1 MRKTTVRTLLAALFV
16 CVISAR
22 PALAAEEYTIDPMH
36 TGISFKISH
45 LGLSWVFGTF
55 KNVAGHF
62 TIDSDNAARSAF
74 AMTIK
79 TDSVDTANAKRDEHL
94 RSGDFFNTKQF
105 PVLAFKSTSVKAI
118 DGGYEVTGE
127 LTLHGETKPLT
138 FQVKGGQ
145 KASFPQGTERTGY
158 TAEFVVKRSDFGIG
172 AAKFAGALGDEVYII
187 VSFEG
192 TKK

>member
-1 MRKTTVRTLLAALFV
+1 MRPIPFRTVLASLFLSLV
-16 CVISAR
+16 VVLPAR
-22 PALAAEEYTIDPMH
+22 AADEYTIDSMH

-62 TIDSDNAARSAF
+62 TIDPDNPARSAF

-79 TDSVDTANAKRDEHL
+79 ADSIDTANAKRDEHL
-94 RSGDFFNTKQF
+94 RSPDFFNTKQF
-105 PVLAFKSTSVKAI
+105 PTLSFESTSVKPI
-118 DGGYEVTGE
+118 DGGYDVTGN
-127 LTLHGETKPLT
+127 LNLHGETKPIS

-145 KASFPQGTERTGY
+145 KAEFPPGVQRTGY
-158 TAEFVVKRSDFGIG
+158 TAEFVVKRSDFGVG
-172 AAKFAGALGDEVYII
+172 AAKFANALGDEVYIT

-192 TKK
+192 TRK